1 MSNNGTINCP
11 NCKRDF
17 ELNSAMEA
25 SIRARYQ
32 SEFEA
37 ERAKREQQF
46 LLEKKKLEER
56 ERLLAERAQSVEAT
70 IRKEVEAQRA
80 KLCEEEQK
88 RATESVK
95 LVLEQMKAQLAE
107 SKSKLEQSQKAEL
120 DLRMKQEQV
129 EAQKKEMELLLVRA
143 KDEAREAATRAKDE
157 EFRLREAEYKLKMEQ
172 MLKQLEEAKKRAEQG
187 SQQAQG
193 EVMELDIENTLRTN
207 FLRDDIIEVAK
218 GVFGGDLHQRVR
230 NDAGQ
235 ECGTIFWEF
244 KRTKNWD
251 NKWLDKARADCLAAK
266 AQAAVVVTQAAPDK
280 LFAGLARL
288 KDVWVVSPGLVVPLA
303 MSIRQSLIGLCQVRR
318 SYEGKQDKMS
328 MLYDY
333 IAGPEFQDKMKHI
346 LDTFVIMKS
355 DLDTERRAMERIWKQ
370 REKQI
375 EKIILNTTSLH
386 GELGGIVGRD
396 LPGIDALDLKALAD
410 GREK

>member
-11 NCKRDF
+11 NCKKDF

-25 SIRARYQ
+25 SIRARY
-32 SEFEA
+32 SAEFEA
-37 ERAKREQQF
+37 ESARQQQQF
-46 LLEKKKLEER
+46 LLEKKKLEDR
-56 ERLLAERAQSVEAT
+56 ERVLAEKAQNVEQT
-70 IRKEVEAQRA
+70 IRQQVEAQRA

-95 LVLEQMKAQLAE
+95 LVLDQMKSQLAE
-107 SKSKLEQSQKAEL
+107 SRSKLEQSQKAEL
-120 DLRMKQEQV
+120 DLRMRQEAV

-143 KDEAREAATRAKDE
+143 KDEAREAATRSKDE
-157 EFRLREAEYKLKMEQ
+157 EFRLREVEYKLKMDQ
-172 MLKQLEEAKKRAEQG
+172 MVKQLEEAKKRAEQG

-207 FLRDDIIEVAK
+207 FLRDDIVEVAK

-266 AQAAVVVTQAAPDK
+266 AQAAVVVTMASPDK

-288 KDVWVVSPGLVVPLA
+288 KDVWVVSPGLVIPLA
-303 MSIRQSLIGLCQVRR
+303 MAIRQSLIGLSQVRK
-318 SYEGKQDKMS
+318 SYEGKHDKMS
-328 MLYDY
+328 LLYDY

-346 LDTFVIMKS
+346 LDTFILMKG

-386 GELGGIVGRD
+386 GELGGIIGRD

-410 GREK
+410 QRDE